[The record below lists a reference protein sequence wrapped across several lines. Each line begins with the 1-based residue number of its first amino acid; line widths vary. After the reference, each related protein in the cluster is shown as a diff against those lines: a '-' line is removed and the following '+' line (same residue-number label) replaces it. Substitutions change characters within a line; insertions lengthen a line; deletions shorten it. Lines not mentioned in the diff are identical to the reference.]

1 MIEKQY
7 RVLGMRALFR
17 LITRFICAVWDA
29 QCNTEESHKVMIKIK
44 ESYNNMQCKNKR
56 TWFYSSTV
64 EEPISE
70 EKKKKTIGKNLAI
83 W

>member
-1 MIEKQY
+1 MH
-7 RVLGMRALFR
+7 ALFR

-29 QCNTEESHKVMIKIK
+29 QCNTEESPKVMIKNKIC
-44 ESYNNMQCKNKR
+44 NNMKCKNKR

-64 EEPISE
+64 EAPIGE
-70 EKKKKTIGKNLAI
+70 AKKKKMIGKNLAI